1 MTGALDIQ
9 EYGKA
14 KLLLLTGFLGSGKTT
29 LLKKILSW
37 ETDLSGTVVLVNE
50 FGKVGIDGAIL
61 KRAGSDVIELTS
73 GCVCCTLKTE
83 LAQTLRDVIDRFNPK
98 RILLEATGVAE
109 PEAVAAILEDED
121 LKQRMEL
128 QKIITVLDIKF
139 WIGREVFG
147 PFFMNQI
154 EQADLILLNKV
165 DLVGKGEVPEYLR
178 EVHETVQQ
186 SKVVPTIYC
195 EVDPEILWAEGDG
208 KTSGNELL
216 NYYLPVPSSTNNLDH
231 NHHCD
236 SDNGES
242 HTHNGDERG
251 YVAFDF
257 SEIQTLNET
266 CFRRFLEEV
275 PWELFRIKGPVRFPD
290 RTSLLNF
297 VAGRS
302 DWEPWDGDQGTTL
315 AFVGWGINGDKIID
329 QIRRCVLPE

>member
-1 MTGALDIQ
+1 MTGVLDIQ
-9 EYGKA
+9 EYDKA

-29 LLKKILSW
+29 LLKRILSW

-61 KRAGSDVIELTS
+61 RREGSDVIELTS
-73 GCVCCTLKTE
+73 GCVCCTIKTE
-83 LAQTLRDVIDRFNPK
+83 LAQTLKDVSDRFNPK

-109 PEAVAAILEDED
+109 PEAVASILEDEG

-165 DLVGKGEVPEYLR
+165 DLVDENEVAECLR
-178 EVHETVQQ
+178 EIHETIEE
-186 SKVVPTIYC
+186 SNVVPTIYC
-195 EVDPEILWAEGDG
+195 EIDPEILWLEGLK

-216 NYYLPVPSSTNNLDH
+216 NFFLPVLSSTNNHDH
-231 NHHCD
+231 NHHHH
-236 SDNGES
+236 SRNGEL
-242 HTHNGDERG
+242 HPHIEDARG

-257 SEIQTLNET
+257 SERQPLNET

-297 VAGRS
+297 VGGRS
-302 DWEPWDGDQGTTL
+302 EWESWDGNQGTTL

>member
-37 ETDLSGTVVLVNE
+37 EKDLSGTVVLVNE

-61 KRAGSDVIELTS
+61 RRAGSDVIELTS
-73 GCVCCTLKTE
+73 GCVCCTIKTE
-83 LAQTLRDVIDRFNPK
+83 LAQTLKDVIDRFNPK

-109 PEAVAAILEDED
+109 PEAVAAILENED
-121 LKQRMEL
+121 LKQRIEL

-147 PFFMNQI
+147 PFFMNQM

-165 DLVGKGEVPEYLR
+165 DLVDKGKVPEYLR
-178 EVHETVQQ
+178 EVHEAVQQ

-208 KTSGNELL
+208 KTSGSELL
-216 NYYLPVPSSTNNLDH
+216 NYYLPVLSSTNDQDRDH
-231 NHHCD
+231 RRHSHDDEHHGHAQ
-236 SDNGES
+236 GEK
-242 HTHNGDERG
+242 GF
-251 YVAFDF
+251 VAFDF
-257 SEIQTLNET
+257 SETQPLNET

-275 PWELFRIKGPVRFPD
+275 PWGLFRIKGPVRFPD

-302 DWEPWDGDQGTTL
+302 EWEPWDDDQGTTL

-329 QIRRCVLPE
+329 RIRRCVLPE

>member
-9 EYGKA
+9 EYGRA

-29 LLKKILSW
+29 LLKRILSW

-61 KRAGSDVIELTS
+61 RRAGSDVIELTS
-73 GCVCCTLKTE
+73 GCVCCSLKAE
-83 LAQTLRDVIDRFNPK
+83 LAQTLRDVCDRFTPK
-98 RILLEATGVAE
+98 RILLEATGIAE
-109 PEAVAAILEDED
+109 PEAVASILKDEG
-121 LKQRMEL
+121 LKQRMEIH
-128 QKIITVLDIKF
+128 KIITVLDIKF

-165 DLVGKGEVPEYLR
+165 DLVDENEVADCLGEI
-178 EVHETVQQ
+178 HENIEE
-186 SKVVPTIYC
+186 SNVVPTIYS
-195 EVDPEILWAEGDG
+195 EVDPEILWLEDPK
-208 KTSGNELL
+208 KTSGRELL
-216 NYYLPVPSSTNNLDH
+216 TFFLPVLSSTNVQDR
-231 NHHCD
+231 NHHRHSGNVEPYAQNED
-236 SDNGES
+236 PG
-242 HTHNGDERG
+242 G

-257 SEIQTLNET
+257 SERQPLNET

-297 VAGRS
+297 VGGRS
-302 DWEPWDGDQGTTL
+302 EWEPWDNDQGTTL
-315 AFVGWGINGDKIID
+315 AFVGWRINGDKIID